1 MSDRPQDLMKV
12 ILSPNMSEK
21 STRLADKYNQVVLKV
36 AVDANKAAIH
46 SAVELLFKVKV
57 KKVCVLNMK
66 GKKRKFGRRE
76 GSTKAW
82 KKAYVSLQEG
92 YDIDFSGA
100 E

>member
-1 MSDRPQDLMKV
+1 MSERQQDLMKV
-12 ILSPNMSEK
+12 ILSPNISEK
-21 STRLADKYNQVVLKV
+21 STRLADKFNQVVLKV
-36 AVDANKAAIH
+36 AVDANKAAIQ